1 MDSTKIH
8 VSRAGIILGAYSYD
22 EFMRGGFNP
31 KYSIGF
37 AAQSDETYWWT
48 PMTEKWIKLTDF
60 TPNPVRDLK
69 VYTCAPSDEI
79 ISEIVATSKNG
90 KLIGLKELGWV
101 IHCSLSKL
109 DGLSQGLGFWS
120 VASRTWQPI
129 DRAYALRIRSDV
141 SDLVPKGG
149 FEDEMPVVF
158 RGDVPVWSGRPDLL
172 GDSLVSGVVK
182 ASDTIVFTTDDN
194 GDLVGDYLRKVGVNE
209 GWRSI
214 PPLRLGGWLEQPAT
228 DKQLATIKMHGIIP
242 PAGLTKGQASEWID
256 KLFASPDAQAS
267 WADVVY
273 SRIEAEEGSKIARG
287 YGCAGYRTPSQA
299 YRNEIT
305 RVIVEAEEGP
315 VNQGEVDM
323 LTNVRIDFWV
333 HTFEPDSDLAWE
345 RILEDSGRTWFE
357 FYAID
362 EQLWELLRALA
373 LKVTPRPTRLDIIL
387 ALGELDETSVT
398 WDDETPEIF
407 YQVLVSVM
415 RARGG

>member
-8 VSRAGIILGAYSYD
+8 VSRTGVILGAYSYD
-22 EFMRGGFNP
+22 DFMRGGFNP
-31 KYSIGF
+31 KYSIGIG
-37 AAQSDETYWWT
+37 AQSEETYWWT
-48 PMTEKWIKLTDF
+48 PVAQKWIKITEF
-60 TPNPVRDLK
+60 TPNPVRDLQLL
-69 VYTCAPSDEI
+69 TCEPSDEI
-79 ISEIVATSKNG
+79 IPEIVATSKNG

-101 IHCSLSKL
+101 IHCSLSNL
-109 DGLSQGLGFWS
+109 GGLSQGLGFWS
-120 VASRTWQPI
+120 VTSRTWQPI

-141 SDLVPKGG
+141 SDLIPRGG

-158 RGDVPVWSGRPDLL
+158 RGDVPVWSGRPDLV
-172 GDSLVSGVVK
+172 GDSLASGVVK
-182 ASDTIVFTTDDN
+182 ASDTIVFATDDN
-194 GDLVGDYLRKVGVNE
+194 GDLVGDYLKKVDVE
-209 GWRSI
+209 QGWRSV
-214 PPLRLGGWLEQPAT
+214 PPLRFGGWLEKPAT
-228 DKQLATIKMHGIIP
+228 DKQLATIKMHGIKP
-242 PAGLTKGQASEWID
+242 PVGLTKGQASEWID

-273 SRIEAEEGSKIARG
+273 SRIEAEEESKIASG

-305 RVIVEAEEGP
+305 RVIVEAEEGL
-315 VNQGEVDM
+315 VNQVEVDL
-323 LTNVRIDFWV
+323 LTNARIDFWV

-362 EQLWELLRALA
+362 ENLWKLLRALA
-373 LKVTPRPTRLDIIL
+373 LKVAPRPTRLDVTL
-387 ALGELDETSVT
+387 ALGKLDEKSLT

-415 RARGG
+415 RVRRG